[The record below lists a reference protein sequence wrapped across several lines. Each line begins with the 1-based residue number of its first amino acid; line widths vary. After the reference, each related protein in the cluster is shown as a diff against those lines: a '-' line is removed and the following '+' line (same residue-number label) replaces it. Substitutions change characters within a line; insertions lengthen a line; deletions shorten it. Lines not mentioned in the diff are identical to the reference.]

1 MSRNKKRNPKRI
13 CYAEIN
19 GHRAN
24 LSMIGFEMISTYSK
38 PIGETRPDDIAE
50 IACRIVNGVTAFA
63 AEDSVIE
70 LAMKYKW
77 FWSVV
82 LWTDLPG
89 VSEEDRPKVE
99 FKTDGC
105 VQLCELSHIVQ
116 DVQTQM
122 GEDFPESTGWG
133 WSARIYKSPV

>member
-1 MSRNKKRNPKRI
+1 MAQSKKRHPKRI
-13 CYAEIN
+13 CYANIH
-19 GHRAN
+19 GRRAN
-24 LSMIGFEMISTYSK
+24 LSMVGFEMISTYSK
-38 PIGETRPDDIAE
+38 PLAETSPDDTATIS
-50 IACRIVNGVTAFA
+50 CRIVNGVTAFD

-77 FWSVV
+77 FWSII

-105 VQLCELSHIVQ
+105 VQLGELGHIVQ
-116 DVQTQM
+116 EVKAQM
-122 GEDFPESTGWG
+122 GEDFPDSTNWG